1 MVVLGLQVGDQPG
14 QGLIQ
19 LEMVKAKTL
28 DLELVADD
36 LDDILF
42 ADDVFPDQVLPQFEV
57 VFWFL
62 SQGVLQLSCGQET
75 FLNQEFT

>member
-1 MVVLGLQVGDQPG
+1 
-14 QGLIQ
+14 
-19 LEMVKAKTL
+19 MVKTETL
-28 DLELVADD
+28 YLELAADD

-42 ADDVFPDQVLPQFEV
+42 ADDVLPDQVLPQFEV

-62 SQGVLQLSCGQET
+62 SQGVLQLSGAQEA